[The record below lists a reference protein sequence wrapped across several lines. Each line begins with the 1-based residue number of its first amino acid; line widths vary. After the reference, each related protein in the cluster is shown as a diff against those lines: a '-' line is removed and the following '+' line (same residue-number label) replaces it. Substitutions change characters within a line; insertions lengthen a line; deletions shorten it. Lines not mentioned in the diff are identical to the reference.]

1 MQFLL
6 RKRER
11 KKETNHEK
19 LTRRRGEIALVR
31 NGCYLALR
39 CSRTIGWWNGN
50 DAFVR
55 RQAVQYGWIIKD
67 GSLARSK
74 EEVVWNSGIGRSRR
88 LSVVEL
94 LPSREPG
101 KSVAPRR
108 IISFLIGGTERGGG
122 SWHDLSCNLR
132 RLELFYR
139 LGVSLFVQVSCRQ
152 EIQVDT
158 NRKVSLDW
166 TRLLFTPCFHTFLR
180 NWYNIIGLYI
190 YIYMYTFSRRDV
202 NWNCYPSSLIVS

>member
-67 GSLARSK
+67 ESLARSK
-74 EEVVWNSGIGRSRR
+74 EEVV
-88 LSVVEL
+88 
-94 LPSREPG
+94 
-101 KSVAPRR
+101 
-108 IISFLIGGTERGGG
+108 
-122 SWHDLSCNLR
+122 
-132 RLELFYR
+132 
-139 LGVSLFVQVSCRQ
+139 
-152 EIQVDT
+152 
-158 NRKVSLDW
+158 
-166 TRLLFTPCFHTFLR
+166 
-180 NWYNIIGLYI
+180 
-190 YIYMYTFSRRDV
+190 
-202 NWNCYPSSLIVS
+202 